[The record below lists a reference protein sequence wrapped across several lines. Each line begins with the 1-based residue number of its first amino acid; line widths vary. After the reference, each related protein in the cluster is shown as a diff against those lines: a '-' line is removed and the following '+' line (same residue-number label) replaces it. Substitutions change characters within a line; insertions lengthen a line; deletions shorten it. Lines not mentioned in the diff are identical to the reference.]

1 MDKVE
6 YAANLI
12 IKLNLFQNGELSD
25 YEFIKE
31 VCSYFDMIKSD
42 SLSTADKQFLFY
54 IANQVG
60 IPQYYDTLA
69 KFNHDIQFDEVS
81 LQTLAD
87 SYRESR
93 LYTSKNVEL
102 HKYQKDILDK
112 FEVGKQNR
120 FFLSASTSFGKTFLV
135 YEIIRKMQYKNIL
148 LVFPSIAL
156 LSENLEKITSDKK
169 YRWIHEK
176 YMIHTMSM
184 INEIGE
190 NNICIYTPERYLSF
204 LDVSKKIPFDFVF
217 VDEVYKM
224 DNEYIVDDETKENER
239 DVAYRLALHY
249 VLQSDLDVF
258 LAGPY
263 IEFSSN
269 SSNRYNSSFDIFLR
283 VNNITL
289 LNYNEYEIVNKE
301 FVTIPQRGKIESF
314 KNQIKGFI
322 SHNENV
328 IVYCQGRAYAERYA
342 QYIVEDSSISTIDTL
357 PFNDFLEHL
366 SNMFNSSNNW
376 IVVKA
381 LKKGVGIHH
390 GLIPKYIQKEIIELF
405 NNGYIK
411 ILLSTTTITEG
422 VNTTAKNV
430 LILSSKK
437 GRDKYLKKFDA
448 LNIEGRAGRFLQHY
462 KGVVY
467 SLDKKFEEIKNG
479 DGEPIKHKN
488 YDKNSPKDD
497 IDLFFTGDDYLNEK
511 NKERK
516 QTIEQLQTQHNI
528 PEEIINQFKVISKED
543 KIRIY
548 EHICNLSSAELMS
561 IKKLIQYYQIHKLIA
576 YDGIEVIINIV
587 LPYVRNQKLRE
598 LMVYTQKNTDTKR
611 LTALLYSYF
620 RYGLKGMINYHIQ
633 NGEDIQ
639 VSVRNAT
646 DFVYNLL
653 KYQIVKYFGAF
664 NLMYKYYLSKKENKP
679 FDQITGIDAILLKM
693 EYNANT
699 ENGRLASDYGV
710 PQKVLEY
717 YDSNN
722 DINKKN
728 AFDSY
733 EKHVFE
739 KVEKIIKNR

>member
-6 YAANLI
+6 YTANLI

-54 IANQVG
+54 IANEVG
-60 IPQYYDTLA
+60 IPQYYDTLV

-120 FFLSASTSFGKTFLV
+120 FFLSASTSLGKTFLV

-156 LSENLEKITSDKK
+156 LSENLEKITSGEK
-169 YRWIHEK
+169 YRWIHDK

-269 SSNRYNSSFDIFLR
+269 SSNRYNSSFDNFLR
-283 VNNITL
+283 ANSITL

-301 FVTIPQRGKIESF
+301 FVAIPQKGKIESY
-314 KNQIKGFI
+314 KNRIKGFI
-322 SHNENV
+322 SNNENA

-342 QYIVEDSSISTIDTL
+342 QYIVEDPSISTIDTL

-366 SNMFNSSNNW
+366 SNMFNGSNNW

-516 QTIEQLQTQHNI
+516 QTIEQLQAQHNI

-548 EHICNLSSAELMS
+548 EHICNLSSAELMN
-561 IKKLIQYYQIHKLIA
+561 IKELIQYYQIRKLIA

-598 LMVYTQKNTDTKR
+598 LMVYTQKNSNTKR

-699 ENGRLASDYGV
+699 EKGRLASDYGV

-728 AFDSY
+728 TFDSY
-733 EKHVFE
+733 EKQVFE
-739 KVEKIIKNR
+739 KVERIIKNR

>member
-1 MDKVE
+1 MDKIE
-6 YAANLI
+6 AAANIIIAINRYRDHEIKDHELI
-12 IKLNLFQNGELSD
+12 PVICSYYDQIKTDALSD
-25 YEFIKE
+25 
-31 VCSYFDMIKSD
+31 S
-42 SLSTADKQFLFY
+42 DKQFLYY
-54 IANQVG
+54 IANEIG
-60 IPQYYDTLA
+60 IPQYFDTLI
-69 KFNHDIQFDEVS
+69 KFNQDTTFQSYNLNTLGGIFKEAS
-81 LQTLAD
+81 LFTSAD
-87 SYRESR
+87 S
-93 LYTSKNVEL
+93 KL
-102 HKYQKDILDK
+102 HKYQKDILDR

-135 YEIIRKMQYKNIL
+135 YEIIRKMKYKNIL

-156 LSENLEKITSDKK
+156 LSENLEKIMSDEK
-169 YRWIHEK
+169 YRWIQESYK
-176 YMIHTMSM
+176 IHTMSM
-184 INEIGE
+184 IEEIGDK
-190 NNICIYTPERYLSF
+190 NICIYTPERYLSF
-204 LDVSKKIPFDFVF
+204 LDVSEKIPFDFVF

-224 DNEYIVDDETKENER
+224 DNEYIVDEETRENER

-263 IEFSSN
+263 IEFSQGTTN
-269 SSNRYNSSFDIFLR
+269 HYNPSFDRFLQA
-283 VNNITL
+283 NSIYL
-289 LNYNEYEIVNKE
+289 LNYNKYEIVNKE
-301 FVTIPQRGKIESF
+301 YKKLPQNNKIERF
-314 KNQIKGFI
+314 KTQIKGFI

-342 QYIVEDSSISTIDTL
+342 QYIVEDPSISTIDTL

-467 SLDKKFEEIKNG
+467 SLDKKFEEIKKG

>member
-301 FVTIPQRGKIESF
+301 FVSIPQRGKIESF

-322 SHNENV
+322 SHDENV

-342 QYIVEDSSISTIDTL
+342 QYIVEDPSISTIDTL

-366 SNMFNSSNNW
+366 SNMFNSSNDW

>member
-1 MDKVE
+1 MDKIE
-6 YAANLI
+6 AAANVI
-12 IKLNLFQNGELSD
+12 IAINKYRDEEIHD
-25 YEFIKE
+25 YELIPII
-31 VCSYFDMIKSD
+31 CSYYDLIKND
-42 SLSTADKQFLFY
+42 ALSESDKQFLFY
-54 IANQVG
+54 IANEIG
-60 IPQYYDTLA
+60 IPQYFDTLI
-69 KFNHDIQFDEVS
+69 KFNQNTTF
-81 LQTLAD
+81 Q
-87 SYRESR
+87 SYNLNTISGIFKEAS
-93 LYTSKNVEL
+93 LYTSVDSKL
-102 HKYQKDILDK
+102 HKYQKDILDR

-120 FFLSASTSFGKTFLV
+120 YFLSASTSFGKTFLV

-156 LSENLEKITSDKK
+156 LSENLEKIMSD
-169 YRWIHEK
+169 EK
-176 YMIHTMSM
+176 YSWIQDSYKIHTMSM
-184 INEIGE
+184 IEETGDK
-190 NNICIYTPERYLSF
+190 NICIFTPERYLSF
-204 LDVSKKIPFDFVF
+204 LDVSEIIPFDFVF

-224 DNEYIVDDETKENER
+224 DNEYIVDEETRENER

-263 IEFSSN
+263 IEFPSN
-269 SSNRYNSSFDIFLR
+269 TSNLYNPSFDNFLQA
-283 VNNITL
+283 NSITL
-289 LNYNEYEIVNKE
+289 LNYNEYEIVSKE
-301 FVTIPQRGKIESF
+301 FIKIPLRGKIDSF
-314 KNQIKGFI
+314 KNQIKSLVEQG
-322 SHNENV
+322 ENV

-342 QYIVEDSSISTIDTL
+342 KYIVEDSSFSTIDTS
-357 PFNDFLEHL
+357 PFKDFLEHL

-381 LKKGVGIHH
+381 LKKGIGIHH

-405 NNGYIK
+405 NKGYIK

-437 GRDKYLKKFDA
+437 GSDKYLKKFDA

-467 SLDKKFEEIKNG
+467 TLDKKFEEIKNG

-488 YDKNSPKDD
+488 YDKSSPKDE
-497 IDLFFTGDDYLNEK
+497 IDLFFTDNEYLDQK
-511 NKERK
+511 NIERK
-516 QTIEQLQTQHNI
+516 RTIEQLQTQHSI

-548 EHICNLSSAELMS
+548 ENICNLSPIKLTS
-561 IKKLIQYYQIHKLIA
+561 IKKLRQYYQIHKLIT
-576 YDGIEVIINIV
+576 YDGIEVIINVV

-598 LMVYTQKNTDTKR
+598 LMIYKQKDNNTKR

-633 NGEDIQ
+633 KGDDINT
-639 VSVRNAT
+639 SVRNAT
-646 DFVYNLL
+646 DFVYNTL
-653 KYQIVKYFGAF
+653 KYQVVKYFGAF
-664 NLMYKYYLSKKENKP
+664 NLMYKLYLSKKENKP
-679 FDQITGIDAILLKM
+679 FDQTKGIDAILLKM
-693 EYNANT
+693 EFNANT

-710 PQKVLEY
+710 PQKILEY

-722 DINKKN
+722 DVNKKN

-733 EKHVFE
+733 EKRIFD
-739 KVEKIIKNR
+739 KVERIINNR

>member
-342 QYIVEDSSISTIDTL
+342 QYIVEDPSISTIDTL

-561 IKKLIQYYQIHKLIA
+561 IKKLIKYYQIHKLIA

>member
-1 MDKVE
+1 MDKIE

-12 IKLNLFQNGELSD
+12 IKLNLFQNEKLSD

-31 VCSYFDMIKSD
+31 VCSYFDTVKND

-60 IPQYYDTLA
+60 IPQYYDTLS
-69 KFNHDIQFDEVS
+69 KFNHDIQFGEVS

-87 SYRESR
+87 SYKESR

-102 HKYQKDILDK
+102 HKYQKDILNK
-112 FEVGKQNR
+112 FEIGKQNR

-135 YEIIRKMQYKNIL
+135 YEVIRKMQYKNIL
-148 LVFPSIAL
+148 LIFPSIAL
-156 LSENLEKITSDKK
+156 LSENLEKIMSDEK

-176 YMIHTMSM
+176 YKIHTMSM
-184 INEIGE
+184 ITENGE

-204 LDVSKKIPFDFVF
+204 LDVSEKIPFDFVF

-249 VLQSDLDVF
+249 ALQSVLDVF

-263 IEFSSN
+263 IEFSQETSN
-269 SSNRYNSSFDIFLR
+269 QYNPSFDRFLQA
-283 VNNITL
+283 NDISL

-301 FVTIPQRGKIESF
+301 FKKLPQNNKIERF
-314 KNQIKGFI
+314 KTQIKEFTEQ
-322 SHNENV
+322 SENV
-328 IVYCQGRAYAERYA
+328 IVYCSRRSDTERYA
-342 QYIVEDSSISTIDTL
+342 NYLVDETSFTNVDTSQ
-357 PFNDFLEHL
+357 FTDFLEHL

-405 NNGYIK
+405 NKGYIK

-437 GRDKYLKKFDA
+437 GSDKYLKKFDA

-462 KGVVY
+462 KGIVY
-467 SLDKKFEEIKNG
+467 SLDKKFEKIKNG
-479 DGEPIKHKN
+479 EGEPIKHKN
-488 YDKNSPKDD
+488 YDKSSPKDE
-497 IDLFFTGDDYLNEK
+497 IDLFFTDNEYLDQK
-511 NKERK
+511 NLERK
-516 QTIEQLQTQHNI
+516 HTIEQLQTQHDI
-528 PEEIINQFKVISKED
+528 PEDIINQFKVISKED

-548 EHICNLSSAELMS
+548 EHIGNLSPIEMS
-561 IKKLIQYYQIHKLIA
+561 NIKGLIQHYQISRQIT
-576 YDGIEVIINIV
+576 YDGVETIINIV
-587 LPYVRNQKLRE
+587 LPFVKNPKLRE
-598 LMVYTQKNTDTKR
+598 LMTRPQRGKDTKV

-620 RYGLKGMINYHIQ
+620 KNGLKGMINYQIQ
-633 NGEDIQ
+633 NGKNIQ
-639 VSVRNAT
+639 ESVRNAT
-646 DFVYNLL
+646 DFVYNTL
-653 KYQIVKYFGAF
+653 KYQVVKYFGAF
-664 NLMYKYYLSKKENKP
+664 NLMYKYYLSKQENKT

-710 PQKVLEY
+710 PQKILEY

-722 DINKKN
+722 DVNKKN

-733 EKHVFE
+733 ENRIFE
-739 KVEKIIKNR
+739 KVERIINNI